1 MGQLL
6 QDKVAIVTGSGTGL
20 GEAIARAF
28 ADEGARL
35 VISDRDV
42 DAAKAVAAS
51 LPDAIAIGCDVTDE
65 GDVNALVE
73 QTVAHYGA
81 LHVMVPNAGVTGI
94 SPIADMDFAEWRR
107 VLSVNLDGVF
117 LSIKHSAPAIVAAGG
132 GTIVTISSITS
143 TAGCALIGHYA
154 ASKAAVRS
162 LTQTAAVELGPQGV
176 RVNALLPGYVGT
188 ALVNDSVPAFE
199 SILGMEPGTLV
210 PAIEEK
216 QGGRLGTP
224 DEVAAAA
231 VYFASEQS
239 SFCNGST
246 LILDGGLVARH
257 L

>member
-1 MGQLL
+1 MCSPA
-6 QDKVAIVTGSGTGL
+6 K
-20 GEAIARAF
+20 ARAF
-28 ADEGARL
+28 AAEGARV
-35 VISDRDV
+35 VISDHDIDSAR
-42 DAAKAVAAS
+42 AVAAS

-65 GDVNALVE
+65 AQVKALVE

-81 LHVMVPNAGVTGI
+81 VHVMVPNAGVTGI
-94 SPIADMDFAEWRR
+94 SPIVDMDFSEWRR

-117 LSIKHSAPAIVAAGG
+117 LSIKHAAPAIIAAGG

-143 TAGCALIGHYA
+143 TAGCGLISHYA

-162 LTQTAAVELGPQGV
+162 LTQTAAVELGPLGV

-188 ALVNDSVPAFE
+188 ALVTDATPEFE
-199 SILGMEPGTLV
+199 AVLEMEPGTLTTV
-210 PAIEEK
+210 IEEK
-216 QGGRLGTP
+216 QGGRLGLP
-224 DEVAAAA
+224 EEIAAAA

-246 LILDGGLVARH
+246 LILDGGFVARH